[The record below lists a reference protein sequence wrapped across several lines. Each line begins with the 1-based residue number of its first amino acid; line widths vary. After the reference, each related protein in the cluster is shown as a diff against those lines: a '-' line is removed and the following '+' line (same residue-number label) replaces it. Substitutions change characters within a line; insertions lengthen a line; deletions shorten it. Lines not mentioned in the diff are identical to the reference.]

1 MKNTTRSNIYLPMAA
16 MILTAALAL
25 PATAQEQV
33 PFKGMFQGI
42 DSVDV
47 TVTPPTITTFGTGLA
62 PLSVNS
68 H

>member
-1 MKNTTRSNIYLPMAA
+1 MKTITRSNIYLPMAA
-16 MILTAALAL
+16 MILTVLAIPAA
-25 PATAQEQV
+25 AQEQV